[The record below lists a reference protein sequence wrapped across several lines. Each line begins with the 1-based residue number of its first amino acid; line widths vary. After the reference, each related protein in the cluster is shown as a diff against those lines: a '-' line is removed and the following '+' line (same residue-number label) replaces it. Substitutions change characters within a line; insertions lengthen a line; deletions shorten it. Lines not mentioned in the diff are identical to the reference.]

1 MKKFRRHKNETDAIR
16 KAFNRGDHQKAS
28 VMKGRKRRKHR
39 QGLSLAV
46 MMGDLMLASLETITR
61 RSFLILQNQCSP
73 AEYRRM
79 ANEKTEAVAR
89 SAARLVS
96 GSGRATMTSLLAPW
110 HSRAIANGRR
120 LRKK

>member
-1 MKKFRRHKNETDAIR
+1 
-16 KAFNRGDHQKAS
+16 
-28 VMKGRKRRKHR
+28 MKGRKRRKHR

-46 MMGDLMLASLETITR
+46 MMSDLMLASLETITR
-61 RSFLILQNQCSP
+61 RSFLILQNDCSP

-89 SAARLVS
+89 SAARLVYGS

-110 HSRAIANGRR
+110 HSRAIANAKR